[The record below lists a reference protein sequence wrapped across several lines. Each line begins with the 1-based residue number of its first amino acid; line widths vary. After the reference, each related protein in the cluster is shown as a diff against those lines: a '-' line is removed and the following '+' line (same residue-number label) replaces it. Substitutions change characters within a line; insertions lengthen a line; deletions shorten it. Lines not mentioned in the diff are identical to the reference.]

1 MFNPQ
6 PQDMETH
13 DKFGSGRIWN
23 CPREGGVEITIT
35 LGNLKEVID
44 FEARAGQ
51 LIARIWI

>member
-23 CPREGGVEITIT
+23 CPRNGGVEITIM